1 MRWVAILV
9 MLATA
14 CGGDDDGPAGADGG
28 GGGGGGDAAA
38 PDARRGDPGP
48 SLGSFELTYYW
59 VASEGDFG
67 GAADTDLYDP
77 DCAVIATV
85 SSDFADAL
93 DIEGT
98 GRLLDGRLLNVSG
111 ACGCARSPCYAEAD
125 ADHPWGIG
133 VQDRALVPFRSVAV
147 DRDVIEYG
155 TGLYLPA
162 LDGVSMPGE
171 APWGDFTHD
180 GCVVA
185 ADTGGAIVGMH
196 VDFFVGLEDA
206 YRTLDGE
213 LGLSETEVADGG
225 ERCPDEPSG

>member
-1 MRWVAILV
+1 MPWLIILAV
-9 MLATA
+9 LAAA
-14 CGGDDDGPAGADGG
+14 CGGDDDGAGGFDAGG
-28 GGGGGGDAAA
+28 GGRDAGA

-59 VASEGDFG
+59 VASEGDYSG
-67 GAADTDLYDP
+67 DADTDLYDP
-77 DCAVIATV
+77 ECAVLATV
-85 SSDFADAL
+85 SADFADAIAL
-93 DIEGT
+93 EGT
-98 GRLLDGRLLNVSG
+98 GRLLDGRLLNVAG
-111 ACGCARSPCYAEAD
+111 ACGCARSPCFAEAD
-125 ADHPWGIG
+125 ADHPWGVG

-155 TGLYLPA
+155 SGLYLPA
-162 LDGVSMPGE
+162 LDGVVMPGD
-171 APWGDFTHD
+171 APWGDFAHD

>member
-1 MRWVAILV
+1 MRWLAILV
-9 MLATA
+9 LLATA
-14 CGGDDDGPAGADGG
+14 CGGDDDAAGRADGG
-28 GGGGGGDAAA
+28 GGDGDAASA

-59 VASEGDFG
+59 VASEADYG

-77 DCAVIATV
+77 DCAVLATV
-85 SSDFADAL
+85 SADFADAI

-98 GRLLDGRLLNVSG
+98 GRLLDGRLLNVAG
-111 ACGCARSPCYAEAD
+111 GCGCARSPCWLEAD

-162 LDGVSMPGE
+162 IDGVAMPGD
-171 APWGDFTHD
+171 APWGDFAHD
-180 GCVVA
+180 GCVIA

-213 LGLSETEVADGG
+213 LGLSETEVRDGG
-225 ERCPDEPSG
+225 ERCPDQPSG